1 MRPISL
7 GIEEITLL
15 LASNRMRE
23 EQVPTSEEI
32 SREPLLFMRR
42 SLREL
47 RVDMNVYM
55 FEKG

>member
-1 MRPISL
+1 
-7 GIEEITLL
+7 
-15 LASNRMRE
+15 MRE

-47 RVDMNVYM
+47 QVDMNVYM